1 MTAGEEE
8 QQRRIAKGH
17 KETLGNYG
25 HVCNLIMVVVSQAYT
40 CVKSCQIVH
49 LKYRQFIVFN
59 FTSVKLFLKT
69 ASEKK
74 KKKTVSGRWWALSK
88 YLLN

>member
-59 FTSVKLFLKT
+59 FTSINLGRKGAACHYLINVSENQNE
-69 ASEKK
+69 ASMHP
-74 KKKTVSGRWWALSK
+74 
-88 YLLN
+88 Y

>member
-25 HVCNLIMVVVSQAYT
+25 HVCNLIMVVVSQVYA

-49 LKYRQFIVFN
+49 LKYRQFIVCN
-59 FTSVKLFLKT
+59 YTSIKLFLKT
-69 ASEKK
+69 MSENKK
-74 KKKTVSGRWWALSK
+74 QCLADGGHSV
-88 YLLN
+88 NIC